1 MFSLDNVVALWLG
14 RNVFSFFHYIVY
26 DISRITYIRDIT
38 YKRWLIYVSYT
49 SCGIIVP
56 HIDGVPYYH
65 TYTALS
71 ERLSLAICSKNKKL
85 YAIEYQL
92 SHIFILISSGKPLFI
107 WFFVI
112 VVL

>member
-1 MFSLDNVVALWLG
+1 M
-14 RNVFSFFHYIVY
+14 
-26 DISRITYIRDIT
+26 T

-49 SCGIIVP
+49 SWGIIVP

-65 TYTALS
+65 TYAALS
-71 ERLSLAICSKNKKL
+71 ERLSLVIYSKNKRL
-85 YAIEYQL
+85 YAMEYQL
-92 SHIFILISSGKPLFI
+92 SHIFILMSSWKPLFI